1 MSHSPALLRR
11 VIEKAILPAA
21 LSVAMLAT
29 GLVTAQDA
37 TGSKKETS
45 GKEQATQGAKVY
57 SIGHSFHVFMPGIL
71 TDIAR
76 AAEVKG
82 HTHLGTSGIG
92 GSRVIQHWDVADDKF
107 KSKELLTAGKVE
119 VLTIAP
125 IFLPDPGIENFAT
138 LAVEHNP
145 NIRITLQ
152 ENWLPYDA
160 YTPPALKRPAAVD
173 HNAIKIEDLR
183 KQQNEYLASLTEH
196 VDQLNKKFGKQ
207 VMVIVPVGQAAANL
221 REKIVKGEVPGLKE
235 QNDLFTDAIGHA
247 KPVLMALV
255 GYVHYGVTYQKSP
268 VGLPAPA
275 VLAKAPG
282 TSPELVKLLQEIAW
296 QAVTECPASGVKG
309 K

>member
-1 MSHSPALLRR
+1 MLVSPALLRR
-11 VIEKAILPAA
+11 FVTNLFSPTA
-21 LSVAMLAT
+21 LVAVCLLSSV
-29 GLVTAQDA
+29 VTAQDA
-37 TGSKKETS
+37 AGSKNAASTET
-45 GKEQATQGAKVY
+45 ATKGVKVY

-71 TDIAR
+71 ADIAK
-76 AAEVKG
+76 AAEVQG

-92 GSRVIQHWDVADDKF
+92 GSRVIQHWDVADDKY

-207 VMVIVPVGQAAANL
+207 VLVIVPVGQAVANL

-268 VGLPAPA
+268 VGLPTPA

-296 QAVTECPASGVKG
+296 QAVTECPASGVKA